1 MATLRGTRLE
11 RTAIAFVF
19 LSGLATYGR
28 AADTAPER
36 PRQVVEIRSGDLA
49 FIVRDNSASPR
60 VLSGIDSLY
69 NVRDAPGFDA
79 FDPHGTGA
87 SAGLNFEHI
96 ISGHRN
102 PHNAFAPRSGPYR
115 LFHTA
120 DGLGARLVRKG
131 ADDPW
136 KVSSTLEYQAIEPH
150 AIDFTFRC
158 TCETAEL
165 FGPRGYAI
173 FFFANYMN
181 DVADAALHFRG
192 IAAPG
197 GAEQWIAADAPKGP
211 ADWNSGG
218 TYRHRDAPPLAYDK
232 DLEFRLNSWS
242 YDRPRYTEPFY
253 FGRAAR
259 GMTLLLMFDRAYS
272 ADDEIRFSLF
282 KFKLPRHPRPAW
294 DFNYVIHKVVSGK
307 EYGFRGRL
315 VWKKFISAD
324 DCREEYRRWSTA
336 NRKPRVGTA
345 HGPVSIP

>member
-19 LSGLATYGR
+19 LSGLATSGR

-69 NVRDAPGFDA
+69 NVRDVPGFDA

-115 LFHTA
+115 LFPTA

-136 KVSSTLEYQAIEPH
+136 KVSSTLEYQAIDPN

-158 TCETAEL
+158 TCEKAEL

-197 GAEQWIAADAPKGP
+197 GASNGSPPMRRKALQT
-211 ADWNSGG
+211 G
-218 TYRHRDAPPLAYDK
+218 TP
-232 DLEFRLNSWS
+232 
-242 YDRPRYTEPFY
+242 
-253 FGRAAR
+253 AAR
-259 GMTLLLMFDRAYS
+259 IAIATLRRLPTTKTSNS
-272 ADDEIRFSLF
+272 ASTRGATTGRGTPSRFTSAA
-282 KFKLPRHPRPAW
+282 RHA
-294 DFNYVIHKVVSGK
+294 
-307 EYGFRGRL
+307 
-315 VWKKFISAD
+315 A
-324 DCREEYRRWSTA
+324 
-336 NRKPRVGTA
+336 
-345 HGPVSIP
+345 